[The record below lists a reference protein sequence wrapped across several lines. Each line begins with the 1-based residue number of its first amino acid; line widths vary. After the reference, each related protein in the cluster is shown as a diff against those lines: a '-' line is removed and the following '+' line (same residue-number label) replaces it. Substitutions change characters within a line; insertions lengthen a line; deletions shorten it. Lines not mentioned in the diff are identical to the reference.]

1 MKYIYY
7 SLICCFFALTARAQD
22 AVVFPYQVIAN
33 KMVIQIKLNG
43 KLVPMIFDT
52 GGRNSISTALKTEFN
67 ASVVGTMGILDA
79 NSNRK
84 QIEVVEL
91 EAVGFPIGEDIVN
104 AVKSEVN
111 TIKAEPNAGKA
122 GLENGVIVFKNPR
135 FLVLDSEIFPCIGVQ
150 GYIGSDLLQDC
161 TVDIDDQ
168 KKEIR
173 ITKGGRSSLM
183 SDRQVLPFVDDAKG
197 IPIVTLN
204 VGKYDEIRVMFD
216 TGSDAFL
223 SLKND
228 AYEKLKTAELV
239 QVIREGEGG
248 GSIGVNGRGGAG
260 KQTMVQVPELLIGAF
275 MFTNA
280 RAKLGNPPETLLGY
294 QSLKYGKVTIDYV
307 NKLFLFSPFSSDK
320 VDLTNAKHNWNL
332 EIYVHD
338 GQYLVATV
346 WGKLIGQVAVGDVL
360 THINGKV
367 IKPIPFCESLTT
379 GLPILKENTKLVFTL
394 KTKSGVKNITVLKD

>member
-1 MKYIYY
+1 MKYIYF
-7 SLICCFFALTARAQD
+7 SLICWFFALTTKAQD

-67 ASVVGTMGILDA
+67 APVVGSIGILDA
-79 NSNRK
+79 NSNKK
-84 QIEVVEL
+84 QIEVLQL
-91 EAVGFPIGEDIVN
+91 ETVGFSGG
-104 AVKSEVN
+104 
-111 TIKAEPNAGKA
+111 NAGTVA
-122 GLENGVIVFKNPR
+122 SNILFKNPR

-197 IPIVTLN
+197 IPIVSVN
-204 VGKYDEIRVMFD
+204 VGKYDEIRMMFD

-228 AYEKLKTAELV
+228 AYERLKTDGLV
-239 QVIREGEGG
+239 QVLREGEGG

-260 KQTMVQVPELLIGAF
+260 KQIMVQVPELLIGSF

-280 RAKLGNPPETLLGY
+280 RAKVGNPPETLLGY

-307 NKLFLFSPFSSDK
+307 NKLFLFSPFSSEK
-320 VDLTNAKHNWNL
+320 VDLIDAKHNWNL

-360 THINGKV
+360 THINGKA
-367 IKPIPFCESLTT
+367 IKAIPFCESLTS

-394 KTKSGVKNITVLKD
+394 KTHSGVKNITVLKD

>member
-1 MKYIYY
+1 MKNIYY
-7 SLICCFFALTARAQD
+7 SLICCLFALTARAQD
-22 AVVFPYQVIAN
+22 TVVFPYQVIAN

-43 KLVPMIFDT
+43 KLVPMVFDT
-52 GGRNSISTALKTEFN
+52 GGRNSITTALKSEFN
-67 ASVVGTMGILDA
+67 APLIGTKGIMDA
-79 NSNRK
+79 NSNSK
-84 QIEVVEL
+84 PIEVVQLDE
-91 EAVGFPIGEDIVN
+91 VGFPTGNI
-104 AVKSEVN
+104 
-111 TIKAEPNAGKA
+111 
-122 GLENGVIVFKNPR
+122 LFKNPQ
-135 FLVLDSEIFPCIGVQ
+135 FLVFDSELFPCIGVQ

-183 SDRQVLPFVDDAKG
+183 SDRQVLPFVDDANG
-197 IPIVTLN
+197 IPIVTVN
-204 VGKYDEIRVMFD
+204 VGNYDEIRVMFD

-223 SLKND
+223 SLKNN
-228 AYEKLKTAELV
+228 AYEKLKPEGLV
-239 QVIREGEGG
+239 EVLREGEGG
-248 GSIGVNGRGGAG
+248 GSIGVNGRGGIG
-260 KQTMVQVPELLIGAF
+260 KQTMVQVPELLIGSF
-275 MFTNA
+275 LFTNI

-307 NKLFLFSPFSSDK
+307 NKLFLFNPVSPGK

-338 GQYLVATV
+338 GKYLVATV

-360 THINGKV
+360 THINGKAV
-367 IKPIPFCESLTT
+367 KPIPFCESLTA
-379 GLPILKENTKLVFTL
+379 GLPILKENTQLVFTL

>member
-1 MKYIYY
+1 MNRNKRVTMKYIYCCF
-7 SLICCFFALTARAQD
+7 ICCVFALTARAQEGL
-22 AVVFPYQVIAN
+22 VFPYQVIAN
-33 KMVIQIKLNG
+33 KMVIQVRLNG

-52 GGRNSISTALKTEFN
+52 GGRNSISTALKAEFD
-67 ASVVGTMGILDA
+67 APVVGTMGILDA
-79 NSNRK
+79 NSNKK
-84 QIEVVEL
+84 QIEVVQLEEL
-91 EAVGFPIGEDIVN
+91 GFPTGD
-104 AVKSEVN
+104 
-111 TIKAEPNAGKA
+111 T
-122 GLENGVIVFKNPR
+122 LFKNPR
-135 FLVLDSEIFPCIGVQ
+135 FLVLDSELFPCIGVQ

-183 SDRQVLPFVDDAKG
+183 SNRQVLPFVEDAKG
-197 IPIVTLN
+197 IPIVTVN
-204 VGKYDEIRVMFD
+204 VGKYDEIRMMFD

-228 AYEKLKTAELV
+228 AYERLKVEGLLQIMRT
-239 QVIREGEGG
+239 GEGG

-260 KQTMVQVPELLIGAF
+260 KQIMVQVPELMIGSFGFA
-275 MFTNA
+275 NVRA
-280 RAKLGNPPETLLGY
+280 RVGNPPETLLGY

-307 NKLFLFSPFSSDK
+307 NKLFLFSPFSSGTA
-320 VDLTNAKHNWNL
+320 DLTHARHNWNL

-360 THINGKV
+360 THINGKA
-367 IKPIPFCESLTT
+367 IKAIPFCESLTS

-394 KTKSGVKNITVLKD
+394 KTHSGIKNITVIKD